1 MPASGEDG
9 DETLE
14 ITVGLLAQSRMHQSI
29 HRLTHK
35 DEPDFVYYMT
45 MSKIRVSAAFS
56 SNAADY

>member
-14 ITVGLLAQSRMHQSI
+14 INLGLLVQSRMHQSI
-29 HRLTHK
+29 HRPTHK
-35 DEPDFVYYMT
+35 DEPDFVYCMT

-56 SNAADY
+56 LNAAGY